1 LPPTIAKH
9 FVTVL
14 PGSPGSLFG
23 VKHMG
28 IFSRMG
34 DIIAANVNDL
44 LDKADD
50 PAKMI
55 RLIIMEMEET
65 LIEVR
70 ASAAR
75 TIADQKEGRRTMVR
89 IDQAEAN
96 WQEKAEL
103 ALSKGRE
110 DLAKAALQEKHKL
123 GKMAVTVQQD
133 MALLDESLVK
143 HQEDIQK
150 LEAKLSDARAR
161 QQTIVSR
168 IETAQNRLK
177 VRELTSGRKVEDA
190 FARFDLL
197 DRRVDMAEAR
207 VDAFDLGRK
216 KSLEEEINAL
226 QGDDALDAE
235 LAALKSRLQK

>member
-1 LPPTIAKH
+1 
-9 FVTVL
+9 
-14 PGSPGSLFG
+14 
-23 VKHMG
+23 MG

-75 TIADQKEGRRTMVR
+75 TIADQKEGRRTLQR
-89 IDQAEAN
+89 IIQARADWE
-96 WQEKAEL
+96 EKAAL

-110 DLAKAALQEKHKL
+110 DLATAALMEKQKL
-123 GKMAVTVQQD
+123 GKMGDQVEHD
-133 MALLDESLVK
+133 MAQLDEALLK
-143 HQEDIQK
+143 HEEDIQK
-150 LEAKLSDARAR
+150 LEAKLRDARAR

-168 IETAQNRLK
+168 LETAQNRLR

-190 FARFDLL
+190 FARFDVLE
-197 DRRVDMAEAR
+197 RRVDLAEGR
-207 VDAFDLGRK
+207 VEAFDMGRK
-216 KSLEEEINAL
+216 RSLEDEINAL
-226 QGDDALDAE
+226 QGEADIAAE
-235 LAALKSRLQK
+235 LAALKSRLAK

>member
-1 LPPTIAKH
+1 
-9 FVTVL
+9 
-14 PGSPGSLFG
+14 
-23 VKHMG
+23 MG

-70 ASAAR
+70 SSAAR
-75 TIADQKEGRRTMVR
+75 TIADQKEGRRTLVR
-89 IDQAEAN
+89 ISDAERN
-96 WQEKAEL
+96 WEDKASL

-110 DLAKAALQEKHKL
+110 DLAKAALVEKQKL
-123 GKMAVTVQQD
+123 GRMAETVQHD
-133 MALLDESLVK
+133 MALLDEALSK
-143 HQEDIQK
+143 HEEDIQK
-150 LEAKLSDARAR
+150 LETKLRDARMR

-168 IETAQNRLK
+168 LESAQNRLR

-190 FARFDLL
+190 FARFDVLE
-197 DRRVDMAEAR
+197 RRVDLAEGR

-216 KSLEEEINAL
+216 KSLEEEIGEL
-226 QGDDALDAE
+226 QSNDAIDAE
-235 LAALKSRLQK
+235 LAALKSRLGQ

>member
-1 LPPTIAKH
+1 
-9 FVTVL
+9 
-14 PGSPGSLFG
+14 
-23 VKHMG
+23 MG

-70 ASAAR
+70 SSAAR
-75 TIADQKEGRRTMVR
+75 TIADQKEGRRTLVR

-96 WQEKAEL
+96 WAEKAEL
-103 ALSKGRE
+103 ALSKGRD
-110 DLAKAALQEKHKL
+110 DLAKAALVEKQKL
-123 GKMAVTVQQD
+123 GKMRESVAHD
-133 MALLDESLVK
+133 MALLDEALAK
-143 HQEDIQK
+143 HGDDIQK
-150 LEAKLSDARAR
+150 LEAKLRDARTR

-168 IETAQNRLK
+168 LETAQNRLK
-177 VRELTSGRKVEDA
+177 VRELTSGRKVDDA
-190 FARFDLL
+190 FARFDILE
-197 DRRVDMAEAR
+197 RRVDLAEGR

-226 QGDDALDAE
+226 ETNDAIDAE
-235 LAALKSRLQK
+235 LAALKSRLGK

>member
-1 LPPTIAKH
+1 
-9 FVTVL
+9 
-14 PGSPGSLFG
+14 
-23 VKHMG
+23 MG

-70 ASAAR
+70 SSAAR
-75 TIADQKEGRRTMVR
+75 TIADQKEGRRTLVR
-89 IDQAEAN
+89 ISDAERN
-96 WQEKAEL
+96 WEDKAAL

-110 DLAKAALQEKHKL
+110 DLAKAALVEKQKL
-123 GKMAVTVQQD
+123 GRMAETVQHD
-133 MALLDESLVK
+133 MALLDEALSK
-143 HQEDIQK
+143 HEEDIQK
-150 LEAKLSDARAR
+150 LETKLRDARMR

-168 IETAQNRLK
+168 LESAQNRLR

-190 FARFDLL
+190 FARFDVLE
-197 DRRVDMAEAR
+197 RRVDLAEGR

-216 KSLEEEINAL
+216 KSLEEEIGEL
-226 QGDDALDAE
+226 QSNDAIDAE
-235 LAALKSRLQK
+235 LAALKSRLGQ

>member
-14 PGSPGSLFG
+14 PGYPGSLSG

-75 TIADQKEGRRTMVR
+75 TIADQKEGRRTMLR

-133 MALLDESLVK
+133 MVLLDEALVK

-150 LEAKLSDARAR
+150 LEAKLTDARMR

>member
-1 LPPTIAKH
+1 
-9 FVTVL
+9 
-14 PGSPGSLFG
+14 
-23 VKHMG
+23 MG

-75 TIADQKEGRRTMVR
+75 TIADQKEGRRTMLR
-89 IDQAEAN
+89 IDQAETN
-96 WQEKAEL
+96 WQDKAEL

-123 GKMAVTVQQD
+123 GKMAATVQQD
-133 MALLDESLVK
+133 MAMLDEALIK

-168 IETAQNRLK
+168 IETAQNRLR

-226 QGDDALDAE
+226 QGDEALEAE

>member
-1 LPPTIAKH
+1 
-9 FVTVL
+9 
-14 PGSPGSLFG
+14 
-23 VKHMG
+23 MG

-75 TIADQKEGRRTMVR
+75 TIADQKEGRRTLLR
-89 IDQAEAN
+89 IEQAQAN
-96 WQEKAEL
+96 WGEKAEL
-103 ALSKGRE
+103 ALSKGRD
-110 DLAKAALQEKHKL
+110 DLAKAALVEKQKL
-123 GKMAVTVQQD
+123 GKMQESVTHD
-133 MALLDESLVK
+133 IALLDEALLK
-143 HQEDIQK
+143 HEEDIQK
-150 LEAKLSDARAR
+150 LDTKLRDARAR

-168 IETAQNRLK
+168 LETAHNRLK

-190 FARFDLL
+190 FARFDILE
-197 DRRVDMAEAR
+197 RRVDMAEGR

-216 KSLEEEINAL
+216 KSLEEEINDL
-226 QGDDALDAE
+226 QTNDAIDAE
-235 LAALKSRLQK
+235 LAALKSRLNT

>member
-1 LPPTIAKH
+1 
-9 FVTVL
+9 
-14 PGSPGSLFG
+14 
-23 VKHMG
+23 MG

-70 ASAAR
+70 SSAAR
-75 TIADQKEGRRTMVR
+75 TIADQKEGRRTLGR

-96 WQEKAEL
+96 WAEKAEL
-103 ALSKGRE
+103 ALSKGRD
-110 DLAKAALQEKHKL
+110 DLAKAALVEKQKL
-123 GKMAVTVQQD
+123 GKMRESVAHD
-133 MALLDESLVK
+133 MALLDETLSK
-143 HQEDIQK
+143 HEDDIQK
-150 LEAKLSDARAR
+150 LEAKLRDARVR

-168 IETAQNRLK
+168 LETAQNRLK
-177 VRELTSGRKVEDA
+177 VRELTSGRKVDDA
-190 FARFDLL
+190 FARFDILE
-197 DRRVDMAEAR
+197 RRVDLAEGR

-216 KSLEEEINAL
+216 KSLEEEINEL
-226 QGDDALDAE
+226 QTNDAIDEE
-235 LAALKSRLQK
+235 LAALKSRLNK